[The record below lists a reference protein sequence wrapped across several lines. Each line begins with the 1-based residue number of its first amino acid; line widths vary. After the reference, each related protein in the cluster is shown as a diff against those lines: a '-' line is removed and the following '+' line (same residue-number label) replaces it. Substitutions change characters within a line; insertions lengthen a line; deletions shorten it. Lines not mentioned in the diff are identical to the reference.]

1 MPVVEVRS
9 LPHARD
15 CNLILARLCQE
26 VAAVEGGDASGVW
39 ATWQF
44 VSHYVVGRQDASSQ
58 PPGSHGPIVRLLALE
73 GRSLEVPGGETRVL
87 PVPAAPKITVRESP
101 SRARAASHWGGVGA
115 VRARY
120 PGARGRPAGAR

>member
-26 VAAVEGGDASGVW
+26 VAAVEGGDDSGVW

-44 VSHYVVGRQDASSQ
+44 VSHYVVGGQDASSQ
-58 PPGSHGPIVRLLALE
+58 PPGSHSPIVRLLALE
-73 GRSLEVPGGETRVL
+73 GRSLEVRQALLRTVDRVLTEELGLEPGNVFVELVEARRGLILDGGEII
-87 PVPAAPKITVRESP
+87 A
-101 SRARAASHWGGVGA
+101 
-115 VRARY
+115 
-120 PGARGRPAGAR
+120 